1 MAYKGYLIKLG
12 GSGGTVLPMKYM
24 KLDGYNITPNQRME
38 AEAARSITGVLH
50 RTTVEHT
57 ATKIEFN
64 TPNLTNTDIN
74 EMMSMFRSV
83 WSSAAERKLNLQ
95 YYDMETDSYKTGTF
109 YMPDIKF
116 QIYQADNVRNK
127 LIYKE
132 TRIAFIEY

>member
-1 MAYKGYLIKLG
+1 MAYSGYLVKLG
-12 GSGGTVLPMKYM
+12 GSGGTILPMKYM
-24 KLDGYNITPNQRME
+24 KLEGYIITPNQRME
-38 AEAARSITGVLH
+38 AEAARSITGLLH

-57 ATKIEFN
+57 ATKIEFT
-64 TPNLTNTDIN
+64 TPNLTNKDVN
-74 EMMSMFRSV
+74 EMMSMFRNA
-83 WSSAAERKLNLQ
+83 WSSEAERRLELQ

-116 QIYQADNVRNK
+116 TIYKADNIMNT